1 MSNHILNLNN
11 SSPLNSQSLKSK
23 FKSKALKNTLY
34 ASLGGILEFHD
45 FMLFVFFT
53 SVFKQIFFPP
63 TSDFWAE
70 VGVWTIFGVGYL
82 VRPLGAVIFAHFG
95 DTKGRKQI
103 FYLTMLFVIAPS
115 FILAFLPTY
124 ETLGIYATIALLLI
138 RVIQG
143 LAVGAEVSGAWVFV
157 SEFVSEKY
165 KSLALGFISATL
177 TFGLFIAALVSL
189 FINEVFSPD
198 EVKDFAWR
206 LPFILGGI
214 FGIFACF
221 LRSKLSE
228 TPEYEKLK
236 KEKALLSFPL
246 IEALKTHKLAMCVC
260 VLMSVVLSSG
270 VATLTIIPQKFEP
283 LFHFDRTQSL
293 LYSNLAILCV
303 IVGSFVQGLVAHFF
317 GNFKTC
323 IFFSLAFAFFGVM
336 LSFYDENFLFYYLI
350 ACFMQG
356 IITFAPI
363 FMTRVFKANLRFSG
377 LSFAYNVSYAV
388 LIYFTPFVI
397 NAIYEKYLGAYIL
410 FVALMCLL
418 CVALVR
424 KLQV

>member
-1 MSNHILNLNN
+1 MQALNLAFTK
-11 SSPLNSQSLKSK
+11 SQ
-23 FKSKALKNTLY
+23 SKALKNTIY
-34 ASLGGILEFHD
+34 ASLGGILEFYD

-53 SVFKQIFFPP
+53 AVFKQIFFPP
-63 TSDFWAE
+63 TSEFWAE

-82 VRPLGAVIFAHFG
+82 ARPLGAVIFAHFG

-115 FILAFLPTY
+115 FVLAFLPSY
-124 ETLGIYATIALLLI
+124 ETLGIFATLALLLI
-138 RVIQG
+138 RIVQG

-189 FINEVFSPD
+189 FINEYFTS
-198 EVKDFAWR
+198 EQVKDFAWR

-228 TPEYEKLK
+228 TPEYERLR
-236 KEKALLSFPL
+236 KERALLKFPL
-246 IEALKTHKLAMCVC
+246 LEALKTHKLAMCVC

-283 LFHFDRTQSL
+283 LFGFNRAQSL

-303 IVGSFVQGLVAHFF
+303 IVGSFTQGLLAHFF
-317 GNFKTC
+317 GNAKTC

-336 LSFYDENFLFYYLI
+336 LSFYDAQFLFYYLM

-363 FMTRVFKANLRFSG
+363 FMTRVFKTNLRFSG
-377 LSFAYNVSYAV
+377 LSFAYNISYALLV
-388 LIYFTPFVI
+388 YLTPFVI
-397 NAIYEKYLGAYIL
+397 NAIYERYLGLYIV

-418 CVALVR
+418 CVVLVHHLER
-424 KLQV
+424 RGA